1 MIRNPKDG
9 LLYGTAAE
17 VAKALGVRPHVIRN
31 YANRD
36 RLLPAVQMEDAAGRR
51 QVRYPLIRAG
61 EIEWEKRRSGLGAP
75 RRADVL
81 QPA

>member
-9 LLYGTAAE
+9 QMYGTAAE
-17 VAKALGVRPHVIRN
+17 VAKALGVLPHVIRN
-31 YANRD
+31 YARRD
-36 RLLPAVQMEDAAGRR
+36 GLPAARMKDAAGRR

-61 EIEWEKRRSGLGAP
+61 EIEREKRLGGLGAP

>member
-31 YANRD
+31 YATRD
-36 RLLPAVQMEDAAGRR
+36 GLPAVRMEDAAGRR